1 MYTVKVENETTFE
14 ILEAPFDTFEEAIE
28 AINKLNLKYYVLKRE
43 ELANV
48 LEKKHKE
55 RLLKYDK

>member
-1 MYTVKVENETTFE
+1 MKYTLTYEIDNKKVTDT
-14 ILEAPFDTFEEAIE
+14 FDTFEEAIE